1 MLGDHPHHP
10 LTHRGINLLRHLHIL
25 WTQYD
30 AASNLGTST
39 ASPSFRGGHPAE
51 VWAVLGQATAFRPGR
66 PDQAEYLEIQSA
78 SNQALV
84 LKAFLRDS
92 QLAVLDFW
100 TNIDLD
106 RFRCS

>member
-1 MLGDHPHHP
+1 M
-10 LTHRGINLLRHLHIL
+10 RHQTWALQRPAL
-25 WTQYD
+25 VPGW
-30 AASNLGTST
+30 AS
-39 ASPSFRGGHPAE
+39 GGGR
-51 VWAVLGQATAFRPGR
+51 AVLGQATAFRPGR

-92 QLAVLDFW
+92 QLVVLDFW